1 MFIIEETV
9 GVEERGGNG
18 NSVIFAQFF
27 WKLKILLKIKSIPLK
42 KLNHCLF
49 QKKKGGGKAFK
60 FLYTHLISIKRG
72 QGGGILKILMVCP
85 YYRSNTSK
93 SDLIITTSLAC
104 KCT

>member
-1 MFIIEETV
+1 MQDVHNRETG

-49 QKKKGGGKAFK
+49 QKKKRGGK
-60 FLYTHLISIKRG
+60 LSSSYIHI
-72 QGGGILKILMVCP
+72 
-85 YYRSNTSK
+85 
-93 SDLIITTSLAC
+93 
-104 KCT
+104 

>member
-49 QKKKGGGKAFK
+49 QKKKGGESFQVPI
-60 FLYTHLISIKRG
+60 YTFNFNKKRPRRWYSENINGVPLLQKQYIKIR
-72 QGGGILKILMVCP
+72 P
-85 YYRSNTSK
+85 DYNYFF
-93 SDLIITTSLAC
+93 SL
-104 KCT
+104 